1 MTLQVETQSGE
12 KFVGSAVLV
21 LADDV
26 ALTAWHVV
34 ADARSVWAVFA
45 DGERVKVTGYIDHAG
60 GRDLALLKLEKG
72 RPHRRATLCRELQPV
87 AARAY
92 AVGAPRGFDFS
103 ITDGLISQVRT
114 VNGLL
119 QYQVSCP
126 ISPGN
131 SGGPI
136 LNQRGE
142 VIGIATWT
150 KADAQNVN
158 FAIPV
163 QEIIR
168 LNVTNPPMTW
178 EQLAAANPVPPAAGL
193 TKSCLTTDNA
203 VAEKNETGDFAA
215 FQKRLGESAGK
226 PVTIEVQEAG
236 RTNRFTFTVRKT
248 RSERRR

>member
-1 MTLQVETQSGE
+1 MTLEVETQSGE

-26 ALTAWHVV
+26 AVTAWHVV

-45 DGERVKVTGYIDHAG
+45 DGQRVKVTGCIDHAS

-72 RPHRRATLCRELQPV
+72 RPHRRAILCRELQPV

-92 AVGAPRGFDFS
+92 AVGAPRGFEFS

-158 FAIPV
+158 FQYFKP
-163 QEIIR
+163 
-168 LNVTNPPMTW
+168 LLKT
-178 EQLAAANPVPPAAGL
+178 AGL
-193 TKSCLTTDNA
+193 PPK
-203 VAEKNETGDFAA
+203 V
-215 FQKRLGESAGK
+215 RLYDLRHLPLRAQLRS
-226 PVTIEVQEAG
+226 G
-236 RTNRFTFTVRKT
+236 RRADQLHPQQRQDRYRRLHGRDDLLCVR
-248 RSERRR
+248 RH